1 MSAAVIAFM
10 LAIGVAAWVYN
21 KLMSSTG
28 NNTQSS
34 LSAAGVVGVLIF
46 IITLVVLRSF

>member
-34 LSAAGVVGVLIF
+34 LIAAGVVGGLLF
-46 IITLVVLRSF
+46 IISLIILRSF